1 MQTIKNDKKAMEFFS
16 LQENPKNNKNN
27 DENSLE
33 NILIHDQKLM
43 TNILDKRFQ
52 FIEKAVELLVI

>member
-1 MQTIKNDKKAMEFFS
+1 MQTIKNDKKAMDFFS
-16 LQENPKNNKNN
+16 LQENPKNNKND

-33 NILIHDQKLM
+33 NVLIHDRKLM